1 MALSDTALRILTEAA
16 QHPLRLAA
24 PPDRLPAA
32 ACRAVLNSLL
42 KQGYVEE
49 CEAPQEYIGLGWRQ
63 DEAGTGIALRITGA
77 GLQAIGENAAEGI
90 PEPSEIMPALACSE
104 SPAAAAPDPVG
115 DSGEAAEAPGALF
128 TGQPLEPSSRAS
140 PWSPLHGPAPGAL
153 FTGQHGAS
161 VRPSLRAAAQSLV
174 AAWDT
179 NDGLALA
186 AAMDALRSAMPMRAM
201 APRPTGPRPP
211 RQGTKQQQVLAML
224 RRPEGATVAQIMG
237 ATGWQPHTV
246 RGFLGGLARKGI
258 TIEVLERVRQV
269 GPNKTGAKGSYS
281 IYHIAEAD

>member
-115 DSGEAAEAPGALF
+115 DSGEAAE
-128 TGQPLEPSSRAS
+128 
-140 PWSPLHGPAPGAL
+140 APGAL